1 MNIGGQQVAQRVVDE
16 PVPGHGAQPL
26 EAGRGDPDVKVA
38 AAIPGPGMPGMEVA
52 FVGNFQKWWIQC
64 LAQATLDHRDAVN
77 RGMDRQG
84 NTWMNGF
91 TRTSAQTPDST

>member
-1 MNIGGQQVAQRVVDE
+1 MDIGLHQIVQRRVDR
-16 PVPGHGAQPL
+16 PVPGDRGHSGEGGADHSY
-26 EAGRGDPDVKVA
+26 AIVA

-77 RGMDRQG
+77 RGVDRQG